1 MEPRLSQVSEYLEAA
16 AALQSRLAGAC
27 GLQVLAAA
35 DAVAGAL
42 AAARKVLLC
51 GNGGS
56 AADCQHVAAELVG
69 QLSRDDDGPA
79 LAAVALTTDTSI
91 LTGCGNDRGF
101 DRAFARQVEALG
113 RPGDVLIAISTSG
126 RSPNVLQAVAAAG
139 ALGMP
144 TIGLSGQGGRLAEVV
159 DVAIVI
165 PAGDTQHVQE
175 AMLPLEHLICALV
188 ERALLAPSPAPRV
201 EVGA

>member
-51 GNGGS
+51 GN
-56 AADCQHVAAELVG
+56 
-69 QLSRDDDGPA
+69 
-79 LAAVALTTDTSI
+79 
-91 LTGCGNDRGF
+91 DRGF

-139 ALGMP
+139 ALGMT